1 MFEQIKAYFVGQGP
15 TPMIG
20 DVIPVGEHFWIK
32 EDVFIGLSPNAVHGH
47 NSDTGSADV
56 DCTVTIIDY
65 VGTTHVVA
73 QLGRQAVPYGAQAAI
88 GIVFYLSIR
97 QLNSWGKMRNVNNEV
112 SEKRTKLM
120 NTYFR

>member
-15 TPMIG
+15 TPTIG

-32 EDVFIGLSPNAVHGH
+32 DDVFIGLAPHAAHGH
-47 NSDTGSADV
+47 DSDIGSADV
-56 DCTVTIIDY
+56 GCTVTIIDH

-73 QLGRQAVPYGAQAAI
+73 QLGRPGMPWGAEAAI
-88 GIVFYLSIR
+88 GTVFMLSIK
-97 QLNSWGKMRNVNNEV
+97 QLNSWGPMLNINNEV

-120 NTYFR
+120 KTYFR